1 MKRSYLP
8 VLLSFVGLPLCAQ
21 QTLRLSLEQAIA
33 LATSPRGS
41 ASVQLAEAAV
51 AGAKARVGLAHSLRY
66 PLLTGN
72 VSESNLTRNLGA
84 EGFNFPTGVP
94 QFKIPSEVGPFNVF
108 DGRVQLDQTVFDMSA
123 IRRARAIGAAFA
135 AASAD
140 AAAARESAA
149 ARAAD
154 DYLAVLASDA
164 KTRCAWASL
173 EQAEAGLNS
182 ARRDVDTGNASDS
195 ELNRALLDV
204 SASKRKV
211 SAGQNAAA
219 QARLQLQ
226 NDLGIEF
233 DVPLELTDA
242 LGGGAVG
249 SIDVASEVA
258 TALRTRAELRV
269 ASGRQQEAR
278 DEAEAVHGGMLPKV
292 TVFGDVGP
300 QNSVIT
306 HTIGISARITLFD
319 GGRRRAEEA
328 ESAASVRQYEI
339 QQHDLKRQIELEV
352 RRACA
357 SLEAASS
364 DAGEADAAMKIA
376 EEESARAQR
385 RFASGVGNNAEVVNA
400 AMGEIHAR
408 EERVDAYLALQRAR
422 LELAKAT
429 GTVESFDVTR

>member
-1 MKRSYLP
+1 
-8 VLLSFVGLPLCAQ
+8 
-21 QTLRLSLEQAIA
+21 
-33 LATSPRGS
+33 
-41 ASVQLAEAAV
+41 VQLAEAAMT
-51 AGAKARVGLAHSLRY
+51 GAKARVSLAHSLRY
-66 PLLTGN
+66 PLLTAN

-94 QFKIPSEVGPFNVF
+94 TFKIPSEVGPFNVF
-108 DGRVQLDQTVFDMSA
+108 DGRVQLDQTVFDLSA
-123 IRRARAIGAAFA
+123 VRRARAIGAAFE

-154 DYLAVLASDA
+154 DYLSVLASDA
-164 KTRCAWASL
+164 KARCAQASL
-173 EQAEAGLNS
+173 EQAERSLNS

-195 ELNRALLDV
+195 ELNRARLDV
-204 SASKRKV
+204 SANKRKV
-211 SAGQNAAA
+211 STAQNAAA

-226 NDLGIEF
+226 NDLGLEF
-233 DVPLELTDA
+233 DTPMELTDA
-242 LGGGAVG
+242 LGVG
-249 SIDVASEVA
+249 SGGSVDVASEIAV
-258 TALRTRAELRV
+258 ALRTRAELRV
-269 ASGRQQEAR
+269 ASGREEEAR
-278 DEAEAVHGGMLPKV
+278 DESEAVHAGMLPKV

-306 HTIGISARITLFD
+306 HTIGISARITVFD

-328 ESAASVRQYEI
+328 ESAAAVRQYGI

-357 SLEAASS
+357 TLEAASS
-364 DAGEADAAMKIA
+364 EAGEADAAMKIA

-385 RFASGVGNNAEVVNA
+385 RFANGVGNSSEVVNA
-400 AMGEIHAR
+400 AMGEIRAR
-408 EERVDAYLALQRAR
+408 EERVDAALALQRAR

-429 GTVESFDVTR
+429 GTVESFDVTH

>member
-21 QTLRLSLEQAIA
+21 QTLRLSLQQAIA

-140 AAAARESAA
+140 AAATRESAA

-164 KTRCAWASL
+164 KTRCARASL

-204 SASKRKV
+204 SANKRKV
-211 SAGQNAAA
+211 SAAQNAAA

-226 NDLGIEF
+226 NDLGLEF

-249 SIDVASEVA
+249 SVDVASEVA

-408 EERVDAYLALQRAR
+408 EERVNAYLALQRAR